1 MQGKWDVCFWYKK
14 CMKNGNAFVLREKK
28 LICTKM
34 RLVISD
40 GKEENIGQNLKGY

>member
-1 MQGKWDVCFWYKK
+1 MCVLVKK
-14 CMKNGNAFVLREKK
+14 SMKNGNAFVLREKK